1 MLLVNQNIL
10 HLKQDLNN
18 NRLEMEFQPGF
29 STSTLQDTT
38 LLIPSVSIANIPQL
52 ALDLLLHSLDFEK
65 VATLSDEYL
74 YPFISPVDHADK
86 ASTPRGVS
94 FGLEVF
100 FCKGKRITLVQQRT
114 PLMPGFAERH
124 VSEVM
129 VPFVEASQFKNIVIM
144 HLLDA
149 GLAQGGFPGDVL
161 VFTPEDVLTESL
173 GSLEI
178 SKASTQ
184 PSIVASR
191 DLSPYAGMLVD
202 KLSKL
207 STLSLMVIYA
217 YEGDNLYDAQ
227 VMGRQVA
234 EMLLLD
240 IIDWQTPVSWS
251 GVYGDKS
258 VPSAMEEG
266 MYG

>member
-1 MLLVNQNIL
+1 
-10 HLKQDLNN
+10 
-18 NRLEMEFQPGF
+18 MEFQPGF

-86 ASTPRGVS
+86 APTPRGVS

-100 FCKGKRITLVQQRT
+100 FCKDKRITLVQQRT

-124 VSEVM
+124 VSEVI
-129 VPFVEASQFKNIVIM
+129 VPFVEASQFKNIVTM

-149 GLAQGGFPGDVL
+149 GLAQGGFPGDVV

-191 DLSPYAGMLVD
+191 DLSPYAVSVFGSGIGILKLLSSNNDCAEVF
-202 KLSKL
+202 LSKL
-207 STLSLMVIYA
+207 PMSLETKPKFFINLSSRLSLFA
-217 YEGDNLYDAQ
+217 
-227 VMGRQVA
+227 
-234 EMLLLD
+234 
-240 IIDWQTPVSWS
+240 
-251 GVYGDKS
+251 KS
-258 VPSAMEEG
+258 VSSINKSNSSFGAF
-266 MYG
+266 